1 MSFQKRGGSP
11 IWRTRTAYLL
21 VLPGLAFFLFF
32 FLYPI
37 AYSIRLSTT
46 NANFFNFVSGYE
58 SIGLDNYRKLLVE
71 GKFFSPLLRTFLFML
86 TSVSL
91 KVLAGLFFASLL
103 SSPYL
108 KLQRVLRPFFLTPWA
123 VPWFFLVL
131 IWRGMF
137 NQDFGVINQVLRSM
151 SLPAVN
157 WLNDARNAFFAYN
170 VVETYLA
177 YPFMMTVT
185 LAAIQSIPPDLYESA
200 IVDGASSWDTFRYIT
215 LPLIKR
221 PFLWAT
227 LMTTIASYM
236 IFGVPFLM
244 NKGGPAGSNEFLLV
258 HGYKRAFDLGRY
270 GYAAAFMVLVF
281 GILIILVVLFSKTS
295 RLTEEA

>member
-1 MSFQKRGGSP
+1 MAVRGRRGSP
-11 IWRTRTAYLL
+11 IWRVRTAYLL
-21 VLPGLAFFLFF
+21 VLPGLALFLFF

-37 AYSIRLSTT
+37 GYSIQLATT
-46 NANFFNFVSGYE
+46 NATFFNFVSGYE
-58 SIGLDNYRKLLVE
+58 SIGLDNFKKLLVE
-71 GKFFSPLLRTFLFML
+71 GKFFYPLLKTFLFII

-91 KVLAGLFFASLL
+91 KIFAGLFFASLL

-108 KLQRVLRPFFLTPWA
+108 KLQQVLRPLFLTPWA

-151 SLPAVN
+151 GLPAVN
-157 WLNDARNAFFAYN
+157 WLNDVWNAFIAYN
-170 VVETYLA
+170 IVELYLA

-185 LAAIQSIPPDLYESA
+185 LAAVQSIPTDLFESA
-200 IVDGASSWDTFRYIT
+200 IVDGASIWSTFRYIT
-215 LPLIKR
+215 LPLIKK

-227 LMTTIASYM
+227 LMATIASYM
-236 IFGVPFLM
+236 IFGVPFLL
-244 NKGGPAGSNEFLLV
+244 NRGGPAGSNEFLLV

-281 GILIILVVLFSKTS
+281 SILVILVVLFSKITKLTS
-295 RLTEEA
+295 EE